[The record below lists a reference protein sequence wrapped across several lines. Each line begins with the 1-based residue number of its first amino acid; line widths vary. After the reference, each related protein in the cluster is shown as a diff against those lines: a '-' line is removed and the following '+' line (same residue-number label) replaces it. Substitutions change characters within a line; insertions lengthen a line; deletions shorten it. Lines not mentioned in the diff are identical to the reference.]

1 MLAFLLTKFMVAIES
16 HMNSYGVEDWNH
28 VLPLGHCAH
37 CRERN
42 GERQR
47 EREGGER
54 EREKRRERGGTG
66 KQYCIINMALWS
78 AITYNLRDLARPH

>member
-1 MLAFLLTKFMVAIES
+1 MVAIES

-42 GERQR
+42 GERER
-47 EREGGER
+47 ERETERERRGGER
-54 EREKRRERGGTG
+54 ERKRGERGGTG
-66 KQYCIINMALWS
+66 KQFCIINMALWS